1 MSLRTEEA
9 YDFLIAHLASIPAT
23 IGRHALVSTRYAHM
37 YLPDLV
43 MGFWQSHGSTVPFS
57 DLTDEHF
64 RPFYDAAWELA
75 RIGVVRPGRVAPR
88 GMEMA
93 TDFGD
98 HWSITEFGVQWLA
111 DASKRSYLDMS
122 RLSAIFASFGGRF
135 GPGFTQR
142 AVEAVRTYRT
152 GNYLSACAMVG
163 AAAESILLAVAIAKK
178 GNEGEI
184 LRMYQSSSGRSRV
197 TTFVVGKS
205 TPSIARQFQ
214 AALHILHFWR
224 DDASH
229 GVQTTISEVEAHA
242 ALSELIRLARFASD
256 NWDDLT
262 A

>member
-1 MSLRTEEA
+1 MPLRTEEA
-9 YDFLIAHLASIPAT
+9 YNFLVSHLAAIPAT

-43 MGFWQSHGSTVPFS
+43 MRFWQSSGSTVPFS

-98 HWSITEFGVQWLA
+98 HWSITEFGFQWLA
-111 DASKRSYLDMS
+111 DASKRFYLDMS
-122 RLSAIFASFGGRF
+122 RLSEIFASFAGRF
-135 GPGFTQR
+135 GPGFAQR
-142 AVEAVRTYRT
+142 AREAVGTHRT

-163 AAAESILLAVAIAKK
+163 AAAESILLALAIAKR
-178 GNEGEI
+178 GNEDEV
-184 LRMYQSSSGRSRV
+184 LKMYQNLGGRSRV
-197 TTFVVGKS
+197 TTFVVGQS
-205 TPSIARQFQ
+205 TPSVARQFQ
-214 AALHILHFWR
+214 AALHVLHFWR

-242 ALSELIRLARFASD
+242 ALSELIRLAQFASD
-256 NWDDLT
+256 NWDSLT
-262 A
+262 T

>member
-1 MSLRTEEA
+1 MPLRTEEA
-9 YDFLIAHLASIPAT
+9 YDFLVAHLATIPAN
-23 IGRHALVSTRYAHM
+23 IGRHDLARTRYAHI

-43 MGFWQSHGSTVPFS
+43 MRFWQARGSTIAG
-57 DLTDEHF
+57 DLTDEHC
-64 RPFYDAAWELA
+64 RPFYDAVWELA
-75 RIGVVRPGRVAPR
+75 RIGVTRPGRVAPK
-88 GMEMA
+88 GQEMA
-93 TDFGD
+93 NDFGD
-98 HWSITEFGVQWLA
+98 LWSITEFGFQWLV

-122 RLSAIFASFGGRF
+122 RLSEIFASFTGRF
-135 GPGFTQR
+135 GPGFAQR

-178 GNEGEI
+178 SNEAEV
-184 LRMYQSSSGRSRV
+184 LKMYQNPTGRSRV
-197 TTFVVGKS
+197 TTYITGKS

-229 GVQTTISEVEAHA
+229 GVYTTISEVEAHA
-242 ALSELIRLARFASD
+242 ALSELIRLGQFASD
-256 NWDDLT
+256 NWDELT